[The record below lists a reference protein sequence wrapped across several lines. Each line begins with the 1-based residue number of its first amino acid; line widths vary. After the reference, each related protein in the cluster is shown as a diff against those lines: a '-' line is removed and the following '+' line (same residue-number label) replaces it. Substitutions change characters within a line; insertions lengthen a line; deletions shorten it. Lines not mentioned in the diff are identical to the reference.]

1 MNFNKS
7 YLKSKTLYVSLIVA
21 LLPLFPEVQDQIKD
35 NPEYIGI
42 IVGTIF
48 SFLRIVTK
56 GKIVLKEEE

>member
-48 SFLRIVTK
+48 SFLRVITK

>member
-35 NPEYIGI
+35 NPEYIGM

-48 SFLRIVTK
+48 GFLRVVTK

>member
-48 SFLRIVTK
+48 SFLRVVTK
-56 GKIVLKEEE
+56 GKIVLKEE